1 MHTKKT
7 CLGRTQSK
15 TQIKFI
21 IMVVYEGR
29 GKEIKGINK
38 NREIVGER
46 RWNRAARAMRRNR
59 GETDDE
65 WHENFTRV
73 KTVKRTLDDLR
84 KFWELER
91 IEPKI
96 QCMKMGDS
104 RFRLS
109 TCEVCPETQGR
120 NPTSTTTVKMSESAF
135 INRVGCPYTCLKSPS
150 VERNRVWPTLL
161 GKGRESGETSMSYY
175 SC

>member
-65 WHENFTRV
+65 
-73 KTVKRTLDDLR
+73 
-84 KFWELER
+84 
-91 IEPKI
+91 
-96 QCMKMGDS
+96 
-104 RFRLS
+104 
-109 TCEVCPETQGR
+109 
-120 NPTSTTTVKMSESAF
+120 
-135 INRVGCPYTCLKSPS
+135 
-150 VERNRVWPTLL
+150 
-161 GKGRESGETSMSYY
+161 
-175 SC
+175 